1 MVNKIFSSYNN
12 GKNKDAANNQLIV
25 EVGLH
30 HLACLVKNGSKQTV
44 RDFELFKIDNEI
56 SNFEIAFGQVL
67 LNSILLDKTYADT
80 SVIIHNEKSLIV
92 PSANFSKESSHDY
105 LNVVFGETNNEAF
118 FVDSFASEQGIVNIY
133 RISSEWLNVINKH
146 LEVVSIM
153 HTYTKTIAQLFQ
165 LSLANNDCMKVAF
178 YDDHLIVALI
188 SNKKLQI
195 IQNFNYQSRE
205 DVLYYLLSIVER
217 FNAKADNILL
227 AASGMVDVKGT
238 LFNDLKK
245 YFKRIIVEE
254 TDNIVANIDYG
265 ENQKYYYTPFLNL
278 AK

>member
-1 MVNKIFSSYNN
+1 
-12 GKNKDAANNQLIV
+12 
-25 EVGLH
+25 
-30 HLACLVKNGSKQTV
+30 
-44 RDFELFKIDNEI
+44 
-56 SNFEIAFGQVL
+56 
-67 LNSILLDKTYADT
+67 
-80 SVIIHNEKSLIV
+80 
-92 PSANFSKESSHDY
+92 
-105 LNVVFGETNNEAF
+105 
-118 FVDSFASEQGIVNIY
+118 
-133 RISSEWLNVINKH
+133 
-146 LEVVSIM
+146 
-153 HTYTKTIAQLFQ
+153 
-165 LSLANNDCMKVAF
+165 MKVAF